1 MSFNKNNSRD
11 DEHIISKYIKMISKL
26 YDSEKFINN
35 ILINNKNTKKLSF
48 LYSIKTGLNNGNQL

>member
-1 MSFNKNNSRD
+1 MSINKNNSRD
-11 DEHIISKYIKMISKL
+11 DEHLISKYIKMISKL

-48 LYSIKTGLNNGNQL
+48 SLFDKDWLEQ